1 MGATGHLR
9 HVGIRSRDIPRTT
22 NFYTRVFGLA
32 VIEAPLSGQGAV
44 LSDGVMNVTIVP
56 IVEEPITSVPFTE
69 GSEPIHLGFVVSDLA
84 ATFRIC
90 QELGASILAG
100 SIGRD
105 PVIPGM
111 IPSHSFK
118 VADPNGNVVDVIAD
132 PNHWKGTRI

>member
-1 MGATGHLR
+1 MGTAGHLR
-9 HVGIRSRDIPRTT
+9 HVGIRSRDIPRTAD
-22 NFYTRVFGLA
+22 FYAKVFGLT
-32 VIEAPLSGQGAV
+32 VVDAPLSGQGAV

-56 IVEEPITSVPFTE
+56 IVEEPITAGPFVE

-84 ATFRIC
+84 ETFQAC
-90 QELGASILAG
+90 QELGAPILAG

-105 PVIPGM
+105 PVLPGV